1 MRSTLVAAQCRA
13 DTALTLCCSGGGLLH
28 PWSSGLAPVSSLHF
42 KSSENTKVMAFGTV
56 KASENAKIVA
66 FRTVKA
72 SENTKIVAFR
82 TVKASENT
90 KIVATAK
97 SGGDEGVVVFV
108 WSNLV

>member
-1 MRSTLVAAQCRA
+1 
-13 DTALTLCCSGGGLLH
+13 
-28 PWSSGLAPVSSLHF
+28 
-42 KSSENTKVMAFGTV
+42 MAFGTV

-90 KIVATAK
+90 KIVATVK
-97 SGGDEGVVVFV
+97 SGGNAGVVVFV